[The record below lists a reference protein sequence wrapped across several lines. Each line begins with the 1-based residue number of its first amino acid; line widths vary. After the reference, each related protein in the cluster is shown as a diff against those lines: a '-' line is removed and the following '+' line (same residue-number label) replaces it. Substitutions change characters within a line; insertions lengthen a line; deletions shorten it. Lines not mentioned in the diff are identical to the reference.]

1 MSTQI
6 STLSLSDEV
15 GIPPL
20 LARCREALKAEAAAI
35 TGYAAML
42 DDEFLAALR
51 LLRDARAP
59 VVVSGIGKSGHIA
72 RKIASTFRS
81 IGRPA
86 VFVHP
91 AEASHGD
98 LGLVGER
105 SVALILSNSGETAE
119 LSDLLHYCA
128 DNDVPI
134 IAVTARATSTLGR
147 FAEVKLAYGEVE
159 EVCPNGLAPTTS
171 TTLAL
176 AIGDALAVG
185 LTQMLGT
192 TPTDFRRYHP
202 GGKLGARLL
211 RVSDLMHTGDALP
224 LVSPDMPMREVVI
237 TMSAKGFGIALVVD
251 GGEVIGVITDGDM
264 RRHADNL
271 WQSKAGDLTLGP
283 PQTIA
288 PDMLAAQALE
298 RMSAQGITCLVVKD
312 EAGGQIGLLHIHD
325 CVRAGVK
332 A

>member
-1 MSTQI
+1 MSVQV

-20 LARCREALKAEAAAI
+20 LARCREALKAEATAI
-35 TGYAAML
+35 SNYAAML
-42 DDEFLAALR
+42 DEEFLSALR

-105 SVALILSNSGETAE
+105 SVALVISNSGETAE
-119 LSDLLHYCA
+119 LSDLLHYCV

-134 IAVTARATSTLGR
+134 IAITACATSTLGR
-147 FAEVKLAYGEVE
+147 FAEVRLAYGEVE

-211 RVSDLMHTGDALP
+211 TVADLMHTGDALP

-237 TMSAKGFGIALVVD
+237 TMSAKGFGVALVAD
-251 GGEVIGVITDGDM
+251 GEEVLGIITDGDM
-264 RRHADNL
+264 RRNADRL
-271 WQSKAGDLTLGP
+271 WEVMARDIILGP

-298 RMSAQGITCLVVKD
+298 HMSAQGITCLVVKD
-312 EAGGQIGLLHIHD
+312 EVDGRLGLLHIHD
-325 CVRAGVK
+325 CVRAGMK